1 MSIDLDMDNK
11 CIRIDGKFYRF
22 DENIEPHL
30 IFDWLKFHCL
40 VGDFSQPTKESI
52 DVPMDKKIIT
62 ADKNFRNDLDDEWGA
77 FTPHENEKRLW
88 YGEELYNELCEK
100 YKKQPQ
106 SEATIGKDYEIVA
119 YRSVVN
125 KKIIWNKES
134 DGFFHGG
141 VHRFSENALIQNK
154 DEIYSVKRISDNSI
168 WSVGEETNY
177 GKILSF
183 SILSDVHNNNLNVY
197 YDNGLIKGNIF
208 IDSLKKKPTTVDDV
222 NENEWWKKCHP
233 KDKIIFHIEHN
244 PDDWEVEV
252 KDGCYTL
259 NRKKPTSTTVE
270 APKHEE
276 EKKPILVT
284 EDGVE
289 IYEGEYIYL
298 ANLESNDVN
307 IIYVSI
313 KPPLYCRYDNLPT
326 KSFSTKEK
334 AEEYIAQN
342 KKTISYKELLDYCNT
357 NCLIS
362 ELLEHFKPK
371 S

>member
-208 IDSLKKKPTTVDDV
+208 IDSLKKKPTTVDDKSEDDFLGRRFKTI
-222 NENEWWKKCHP
+222 NIGEH
-233 KDKIIFHIEHN
+233 KIHY
-244 PDDWEVEV
+244 DTG
-252 KDGCYTL
+252 K
-259 NRKKPTSTTVE
+259 VE